1 MKTNKLTCGLFMYR
15 GKNFW
20 RNIKDIPIFFK
31 RIVFVLKHGY
41 FPVAL
46 WELDEYFIDIMKEI
60 LEWYRDDSHG
70 TPIFSMEE
78 SYEWNKAKWDS
89 ILNRM
94 IELLDFMDE
103 RNPIYRELCN
113 FKDHEAMKENAKEEF
128 FKLFCEHFNSFW
140 N

>member
-31 RIVFVLKHGY
+31 RIIFVLKHGY

-60 LEWYRDDSHG
+60 LEWYRDDDHG
-70 TPIFSMEE
+70 IPIFSMEE

-103 RNPIYRELCN
+103 RSPIYRELCN

>member
-31 RIVFVLKHGY
+31 RIIFVLKHGY

-60 LEWYRDDSHG
+60 LEWYRDDDHSI
-70 TPIFSMEE
+70 PIFSMEE

-103 RNPIYRELCN
+103 RNTIYRELCN

>member
-15 GKNFW
+15 SKNFW

-31 RIVFVLKHGY
+31 RIIFVLKHGY

-60 LEWYRDDSHG
+60 LEWYRDDDHSI
-70 TPIFSMEE
+70 PIFSMEE

>member
-31 RIVFVLKHGY
+31 RIIFVLKHGY

-46 WELDEYFIDIMKEI
+46 WELDEYVIDIMKEI
-60 LEWYRDDSHG
+60 LEWYRDDDHSI
-70 TPIFSMEE
+70 PIFSMEE

-103 RNPIYRELCN
+103 RNTIYRELCN

>member
-1 MKTNKLTCGLFMYR
+1 MKNNKLTCGLFMYR

-41 FPVAL
+41 FPMAL
-46 WELDEYFIDIMKEI
+46 WEFDEYFIDIMKEI
-60 LEWYRDDSHG
+60 LEWYRDDDHSI
-70 TPIFSMEE
+70 PIFSMEE

>member
-31 RIVFVLKHGY
+31 RIVFVFKHGY
-41 FPVAL
+41 FPMAL
-46 WELDEYFIDIMKEI
+46 WEFDEYFIDIMKEI
-60 LEWYRDDSHG
+60 LEWYRDDDHSI
-70 TPIFSMEE
+70 PIFSMEE

-103 RNPIYRELCN
+103 RSPIYRELCN

>member
-41 FPVAL
+41 FPMAC
-46 WELDEYFIDIMKEI
+46 WGFDSYFIDITKEI
-60 LEWYRDDSHG
+60 LEWHRDKSHG
-70 TPIFSMEE
+70 TPVFSMKE
-78 SYEWNKAKWDS
+78 SDEWNKAKWDS

-94 IELLDFMDE
+94 LELLEFMDE
-103 RNPIYRELCN
+103 RNYIYHERYN
-113 FKDHEAMKENAKEEF
+113 FKDHEAMQENAKEEF
-128 FKLFCEHFNSFW
+128 FKLFCENFDRFW
-140 N
+140 D

>member
-31 RIVFVLKHGY
+31 RIIFVLKHGY

-60 LEWYRDDSHG
+60 LEFYRDDDHG
-70 TPIFSMEE
+70 IPIFSMEE

-140 N
+140 D

>member
-31 RIVFVLKHGY
+31 RIVLVLKHGY
-41 FPVAL
+41 FPMAL
-46 WELDEYFIDIMKEI
+46 WEFDEYFIDIMKEL
-60 LEWYRDDSHG
+60 LEWHRDDSYG

-78 SYEWNKAKWDS
+78 SDEWNKAKWDS

-103 RNPIYRELCN
+103 RNPIYHELCN

-128 FKLFCEHFNSFW
+128 FKIFCEHFNSFW
-140 N
+140 D

>member
-1 MKTNKLTCGLFMYR
+1 
-15 GKNFW
+15 
-20 RNIKDIPIFFK
+20 
-31 RIVFVLKHGY
+31 
-41 FPVAL
+41 
-46 WELDEYFIDIMKEI
+46 
-60 LEWYRDDSHG
+60 
-70 TPIFSMEE
+70 MEE

>member
-31 RIVFVLKHGY
+31 RIIFVLKHGY
-41 FPVAL
+41 FPMAL
-46 WELDEYFIDIMKEI
+46 LEFDEYFIDIIKEI

-78 SYEWNKAKWDS
+78 SDEWNKAKWDS

-103 RNPIYRELCN
+103 RNPIYHELCN
-113 FKDHEAMKENAKEEF
+113 FKDHEAMKDNAKEEF
-128 FKLFCEHFNSFW
+128 FKIFCEHFNSFW
-140 N
+140 D

>member
-31 RIVFVLKHGY
+31 RIIFVLKHGY

-60 LEWYRDDSHG
+60 LEWYRDDDHSI
-70 TPIFSMEE
+70 PIFSMEE

>member
-31 RIVFVLKHGY
+31 RIIFVLKHGY

-60 LEWYRDDSHG
+60 LEWYRDDDHG
-70 TPIFSMEE
+70 IPIFQWKKVTNGTKQSGTQ
-78 SYEWNKAKWDS
+78 
-89 ILNRM
+89 
-94 IELLDFMDE
+94 F
-103 RNPIYRELCN
+103 
-113 FKDHEAMKENAKEEF
+113 
-128 FKLFCEHFNSFW
+128 
-140 N
+140 